1 MSNLAIIGSGVV
13 GQATGK
19 GFSKLGHSVVFVDIN
34 QNVISK
40 LSSQGYKVCHI
51 NEIQNIHY
59 DAAII
64 CLPTPSKKGT
74 IDLSYFKY
82 TLPHLGSKISLSD
95 EYHLFVIRSTILP
108 GTTESSLI
116 PILEQ
121 TSGKKSGIDFGI
133 CYNPEFLR
141 EAYSNEDF
149 LHPNSIIIGSSDIRA
164 KDSLLKLYDEIINN
178 NQVQITTT
186 DLKTSEMIKYASNL
200 FSATKISFTNEIWNI
215 CQKLNINCDDV
226 MEAAANSSRGMLD
239 PQYGIKGGYSFGG
252 SCFPKDTEC
261 FLTFANKDCGLEM
274 PLLKSTIQ
282 INNSF
287 IQNR

>member
-19 GFSKLGHSVVFVDIN
+19 GFSKLGHSIVFVDIN
-34 QNVISK
+34 QNVMNK

-51 NEIQNIHY
+51 NEIQNIHC
-59 DAAII
+59 DATII

-74 IDLSYFKY
+74 IDLSYFEN
-82 TLPHLGSKISLSD
+82 TLPKLGFKLSLLD

-108 GTTESSLI
+108 GITESYLI
-116 PILEQ
+116 PLLEQ

-149 LHPNSIIIGSSDIRA
+149 LHPNSIIIGSSDVRA

-178 NQVQITTT
+178 NHVRITTT
-186 DLKTSEMIKYASNL
+186 DLKTSEMVKYASNL

-226 MEAAANSSRGMLD
+226 MEATANSSWGMLD
-239 PQYGIKGGYSFGG
+239 PRYGIKGGYAFGG

-274 PLLKSTIQ
+274 PLLNSTIE

-287 IQNR
+287 IHKQ